1 MFALLRESMRQH
13 IRLARKYN
21 RDAQVYREALPVLS
35 SKEKWET
42 VLLDTSAV
50 NA

>member
-1 MFALLRESMRQH
+1 MRQH

-21 RDAQVYREALPVLS
+21 RMRKVYRKALPVLS